1 MMNKENN
8 TTISGCSLCF
18 QLTVSIII
26 FGGSGTIIAL
36 LYNWGKI
43 GWLGTSSYAV
53 GTCGSTYFSTKYGQ
67 MELINQTVTVG
78 SCVAA
83 IMGLIMLFIMISFVC
98 KNCKGEL
105 NPTGCARGC
114 VFFTWSLI
122 IMGII
127 PVVGYYLSFFME
139 FG

>member
-1 MMNKENN
+1 M
-8 TTISGCSLCF
+8 S
-18 QLTVSIII
+18 LTVII
-26 FGGSGTIIAL
+26 FGSAGTIIAL
-36 LYNWGKI
+36 LYAWGKI
-43 GWLGTSSYAV
+43 GWFGSSSFAV
-53 GTCGSTYFSTKYGQ
+53 GTCGNTYFSTKYGE
-67 MELINQTVTVG
+67 MVLINQIVTVG

-83 IMGLIMLFIMISFVC
+83 IMAIIMLFIMISFVC
-98 KNCKGEL
+98 KRCKGEL

-127 PVVGYYLSFFME
+127 PVVGYYLSFFIQ

>member
-1 MMNKENN
+1 
-8 TTISGCSLCF
+8 
-18 QLTVSIII
+18 
-26 FGGSGTIIAL
+26 
-36 LYNWGKI
+36 
-43 GWLGTSSYAV
+43 
-53 GTCGSTYFSTKYGQ
+53 

-78 SCVAA
+78 SSVAT
-83 IMGLIMLFIMISFVC
+83 IMGLIMLFIMISFVS

-114 VFFTWSLI
+114 VFFTWSII

-127 PVVGYYLSFFME
+127 PVVGYHLSFFIE